1 VNLQQQNLV
10 QILLRVVYYSTCF
23 ILEYIFSLLGPT
35 LDTRIKVM
43 LVTMNLLKQCSSL
56 PMFLIIVMVNCS
68 VAFQSRLHEA
78 TAQNRAVAPTVLA
91 RIPYFQ
97 KQQKQQIQGHLSI
110 HTHRLKSL
118 FVVTDREPDQIEMM
132 IGGERFE
139 MVPLPDRMCDTTIFV
154 GNICEFVHDEDLS
167 QLFQAVS
174 VCQSVPSCV
183 VRKANMQSL
192 GYGFVSFP
200 TVEEKEVSLL
210 DLLLLFASLWYVHSD
225 SIHWLFFSFE
235 TSSF

>member
-1 VNLQQQNLV
+1 MNLQQQNLV

-97 KQQKQQIQGHLSI
+97 KQQKQQEEQQLS
-110 HTHRLKSL
+110 S
-118 FVVTDREPDQIEMM
+118 P
-132 IGGERFE
+132 
-139 MVPLPDRMCDTTIFV
+139 
-154 GNICEFVHDEDLS
+154 
-167 QLFQAVS
+167 AV
-174 VCQSVPSCV
+174 
-183 VRKANMQSL
+183 AAA
-192 GYGFVSFP
+192 
-200 TVEEKEVSLL
+200 VSLL
-210 DLLLLFASLWYVHSD
+210 EEKLEEVSQKNDKKLKEHEKNIKALLLAQNVANRFMLLTQQEEAKKSIYTTVAEIKSMVQSILSLMMFIKHS
-225 SIHWLFFSFE
+225 IKL
-235 TSSF
+235 